1 MPRTPLQSIDIP
13 SEDEKIQFQTVAKK
27 DNKTFKPTKM
37 TSSTCRPPA
46 PLPISRNISLS
57 GQRVKK
63 SVPQMV
69 DECDLRKK
77 PKKPVGNLPE
87 VVKEGKS
94 ELVHHPADVVLAA
107 ITIQRFFRK
116 IKESKESHKKK
127 IKLKKKK
134 RLAEEED
141 RSETDSDS
149 SAYDTS
155 DEEPNASE
163 DSSSSS
169 DSESQVR
176 RPSSPDSSDTESE
189 QEKLPNTGDSDA
201 EHAAL
206 KIQSVF
212 KGFKVRKD
220 LKVKKEQSH
229 VEELPDLNCHD
240 VVNSTIKIQS
250 AFRGFQARKQAQQIK
265 QSQHSFSKVAS
276 ASITIQKAYR
286 RYRSRKVLE
295 ADLPARKQKIVKVR
309 HKSSCSY
316 CHKKG

>member
-127 IKLKKKK
+127 IKLKKDLADGANEASRVPVATLERNEPDGKKEK
-134 RLAEEED
+134 RLGSGKREA
-141 RSETDSDS
+141 TI
-149 SAYDTS
+149 
-155 DEEPNASE
+155 
-163 DSSSSS
+163 
-169 DSESQVR
+169 
-176 RPSSPDSSDTESE
+176 DSSDW
-189 QEKLPNTGDSDA
+189 LGN
-201 EHAAL
+201 
-206 KIQSVF
+206 
-212 KGFKVRKD
+212 
-220 LKVKKEQSH
+220 
-229 VEELPDLNCHD
+229 LN
-240 VVNSTIKIQS
+240 
-250 AFRGFQARKQAQQIK
+250 
-265 QSQHSFSKVAS
+265 
-276 ASITIQKAYR
+276 
-286 RYRSRKVLE
+286 SR
-295 ADLPARKQKIVKVR
+295 
-309 HKSSCSY
+309 H
-316 CHKKG
+316 